1 MTLMAVPE
9 ALVDSTVRHAV
20 YLERLKSGEA
30 KQMVSFLQEVDRE
43 IRKKLLFRSEL
54 AAYKR
59 DKLNRLLKEID
70 SLLTGLYAK
79 QKAGLL
85 GSLKELAEYE
95 AGFEARNLNSVVS
108 AASFAVPAITTVW
121 SAATLDPMSVRGSQG
136 GKLLDPFIK
145 DWARSEVEAVKNRI
159 RQGAFEGQTN
169 AEIVRSIRGTKARR
183 YKDGL
188 LDTTRR
194 HAEAI
199 VRTAVQHVASTAR
212 KQTWDRNADLV
223 TGYRWVSTLD
233 GVTTTRCRSLD
244 GQKFEVGEGPLPPI
258 HIGCRS
264 TTVAELDDGLD
275 FLDKGATRSSVNG
288 YVDAD
293 LTYYQWLK
301 RQPAAFQDSAIGPT
315 RGKLLRNGGI
325 NAERFAQLQ
334 LDRNFQPLTLA
345 EMRQLEPQAFARAGL

>member
-1 MTLMAVPE
+1 MAVPE

-20 YLERLKSGEA
+20 YLERLKSSEA
-30 KQMVSFLQEVDRE
+30 NQMVSFLQEVDRE

-59 DKLNRLLKEID
+59 DKLSRLLKEID

-79 QKAGLL
+79 QTAGLL

-95 AGFEARNLNSVVS
+95 AGFEARNLGGVV
-108 AASFAVPAITTVW
+108 AGTTFAVPGISTVW
-121 SAATLDPMSVRGSQG
+121 AAATLDPMSVRGSQG
-136 GKLLDPFIK
+136 GKLLEPFIK

-183 YKDGL
+183 YKDGM

-233 GVTTTRCRSLD
+233 SRTTTQCRSLD
-244 GQKFEVGEGPLPPI
+244 GQTFEVGDGPMPPL

-275 FLDKGATRSSVNG
+275 FLDKGATRSSENG

-334 LDRNFQPLTLA
+334 LDRNFQLLTLA
-345 EMRQLEPQAFARAGL
+345 EMRQLEPQAFARAGI

>member
-1 MTLMAVPE
+1 
-9 ALVDSTVRHAV
+9 
-20 YLERLKSGEA
+20 
-30 KQMVSFLQEVDRE
+30 MVSFLQEVDRE

-79 QKAGLL
+79 QTAGLL

-169 AEIVRSIRGTKARR
+169 AEIVRSIRGTKALR

-212 KQTWDRNADLV
+212 FQTWDANADLL
-223 TGYRWVSTLD
+223 TGYQWVSTLD
-233 GVTTTRCRSLD
+233 SRTTQQCRSLD
-244 GQKFEVGEGPLPPI
+244 GQKFKLGEGPRPPL

-264 TTVAELDDGLD
+264 TTVADLDDGLD
-275 FLDKGATRSSVNG
+275 FLDEGATRSSLTG
-288 YVDAD
+288 PVDAD

-301 RQPAAFQDSAIGPT
+301 RQPAAFQDSAIGPK
-315 RGKLLRNGGI
+315 RGKLLRAGGLS
-325 NAERFAQLQ
+325 AERFSELQ

-345 EMRQLEPQAFARAGL
+345 EMRQLEPQAFARAGI

>member
-1 MTLMAVPE
+1 MATPD
-9 ALVDSTVRHAV
+9 ALIDSTVRHAV
-20 YLERLKSGEA
+20 YLERLKAGEA
-30 KQMVSFLQEVDRE
+30 NQMADFLKDADRE
-43 IRKKLLFRSEL
+43 IRRKLLMRSEI

-70 SLLTGLYAK
+70 TLLTALYAK
-79 QKAGLL
+79 QTAGLI

-95 AGFEARNLNSVVS
+95 SGFEARSLNAVVGGVTF
-108 AASFAVPAITTVW
+108 AAPAAGTVW
-121 SAATLDPMSVRGSQG
+121 AAATQDPMSVRGAQG
-136 GKLLDPFIK
+136 GKLLEPFIA
-145 DWARSEVEAVKNRI
+145 DWSHSEVEAVKNRI

-169 AEIVRSIRGTKARR
+169 AEIVRSIRGTKALR

-188 LDTTRR
+188 LETTRR

-212 KQTWDRNADLV
+212 KQTWGRNADLV

-233 GVTTTRCRSLD
+233 SRTTTQCRSLD
-244 GQKFEVGEGPLPPI
+244 GQTFDVGDGPMPPL

-275 FLDKGATRSSVNG
+275 FLDKDGTRSSENG

-301 RQPAAFQDSAIGPT
+301 RQPAAFQDLAVGPT

-345 EMRQLEPQAFARAGL
+345 EMRQLEPQAFARAGI

>member
-1 MTLMAVPE
+1 MAVPE
-9 ALVDSTVRHAV
+9 SLVDSTVRHAV

-30 KQMVSFLQEVDRE
+30 NQMVSFLQEVDRE
-43 IRKKLLFRSEL
+43 IRKKLLMRSEI

-70 SLLTGLYAK
+70 TLLTGLYAK
-79 QKAGLL
+79 QTAGLI

-95 AGFEARNLNSVVS
+95 SGFEARSLNAVVGGVT
-108 AASFAVPAITTVW
+108 FATPADSTVW
-121 SAATLDPMSVRGSQG
+121 AAATQDPMSVRGAQG
-136 GKLLDPFIK
+136 GKLLEPFIA
-145 DWARSEVEAVKNRI
+145 DWSHSEVEAVKNRI

-169 AEIVRSIRGTKARR
+169 AEIVRSIRGTKALR

-188 LDTTRR
+188 LEITRR

-212 KQTWDRNADLV
+212 SQTWQHNADLV

-233 GVTTTRCRSLD
+233 SRTTTQCRSLD
-244 GQKFEVGEGPLPPI
+244 GQKFEMGDGPLPPL

-264 TTVAELDDGLD
+264 TTVAELNDGLD
-275 FLDKGATRSSVNG
+275 FLDKGGTRSSANG

-301 RQPAAFQDSAIGPT
+301 RQPAAFQDSAVGPT
-315 RGKLLRNGGI
+315 RGRLLRNGGI

-334 LDRNFQPLTLA
+334 LDRNFQPLTLN
-345 EMRQLEPQAFARAGL
+345 EMRQLEPQAFERAGI

>member
-1 MTLMAVPE
+1 MAVPE

-79 QKAGLL
+79 QAAGLL

-95 AGFEARNLNSVVS
+95 AGFEARNLDSVVS
-108 AASFAVPAITTVW
+108 GVSFAVPAASTVW

-145 DWARSEVEAVKNRI
+145 DWGRSEIEAVKNRI
-159 RQGAFEGQTN
+159 RQGAFEGQAN
-169 AEIVRSIRGTKARR
+169 AEIVRSIRGTKALR

-188 LDTTRR
+188 LETTRR

-233 GVTTTRCRSLD
+233 SRTTTQCRSLD
-244 GQKFEVGEGPLPPI
+244 GQTFEVGDGPMPPL

-325 NAERFAQLQ
+325 NAERFAQMQ

-345 EMRQLEPQAFARAGL
+345 EMRQLEPQAFARAGI

>member
-1 MTLMAVPE
+1 MATPD
-9 ALVDSTVRHAV
+9 ALIDSTVRHAV

-30 KQMVSFLQEVDRE
+30 KQMADFLKEADRE
-43 IRKKLLFRSEL
+43 IRKKLLFRSEI

-70 SLLTGLYAK
+70 TLLTGLYAK
-79 QKAGLL
+79 QVGGLL
-85 GSLKELAEYE
+85 DSLQELAEYE
-95 AGFEARNLNSVVS
+95 AGFEARSLGAVVGSV
-108 AASFAVPAITTVW
+108 SFAVPAASTVW

-136 GKLLDPFIK
+136 GKLLEPFIK
-145 DWARSEVEAVKNRI
+145 DWSRSEIEAVKNRI

-169 AEIVRSIRGTKARR
+169 AEIVRSIRGTKALR

-188 LDTTRR
+188 LEITRR

-212 KQTWDRNADLV
+212 SQTWQHNADLV

-233 GVTTTRCRSLD
+233 SRTTTQCRSLD
-244 GQKFEVGEGPLPPI
+244 GQKFEMGDGPLPPL

-264 TTVAELDDGLD
+264 TTVAELNDGLD
-275 FLDKGATRSSVNG
+275 FLDKGGTRSSANG

-301 RQPAAFQDSAIGPT
+301 RQPAAFQDSAVGPT

-334 LDRNFQPLTLA
+334 LDRNFQPLTLN
-345 EMRQLEPQAFARAGL
+345 EMRQLEPQAFERAGI

>member
-1 MTLMAVPE
+1 MATPD
-9 ALVDSTVRHAV
+9 ALIDSTVRHAV

-43 IRKKLLFRSEL
+43 IRKKLLFRSEI

-70 SLLTGLYAK
+70 TLLTGLYAK
-79 QKAGLL
+79 QTAGLL

-169 AEIVRSIRGTKARR
+169 AEIVRSIRGTKALR

-188 LDTTRR
+188 LETTRR

-212 KQTWDRNADLV
+212 KQTWDRNADLI

-233 GVTTTRCRSLD
+233 SRTTTQCRSLD
-244 GQKFEVGEGPLPPI
+244 GQTFEVGDGPMPPL

-275 FLDKGATRSSVNG
+275 FLDKGATRSSENG

-301 RQPAAFQDSAIGPT
+301 RQPAAFQDLAVGPT

>member
-1 MTLMAVPE
+1 MAVPD

-20 YLERLKSGEA
+20 YLERLKAGEA
-30 KQMVSFLQEVDRE
+30 NQMADFLKDADRE
-43 IRKKLLFRSEL
+43 IRKKLLMRSEI

-70 SLLTGLYAK
+70 TLLTGLYAK
-79 QKAGLL
+79 QTAGLI

-95 AGFEARNLNSVVS
+95 SGFEARNLNSVVS

-169 AEIVRSIRGTKARR
+169 AEIVRSIRGTKALR

-212 KQTWDRNADLV
+212 FQTWDANADLL
-223 TGYRWVSTLD
+223 TGYQWVSTLD
-233 GVTTTRCRSLD
+233 SRTTQQCRSLD
-244 GQKFEVGEGPLPPI
+244 GQKFKLGEGPRPPL

-264 TTVAELDDGLD
+264 TTVADLDDGLD
-275 FLDKGATRSSVNG
+275 FLDEGATRSSLTG
-288 YVDAD
+288 PVDAD

-301 RQPAAFQDSAIGPT
+301 RQPAAFQDSAIGPK
-315 RGKLLRNGGI
+315 RGKLLRAGGLS
-325 NAERFAQLQ
+325 AERFSELQ

-345 EMRQLEPQAFARAGL
+345 EMRQLEPQAFARAGI